1 MRKRVMYLQKIKSG
15 CVKEYLAYHRRVW
28 PALEAAY
35 RQAGFTDLSCFV
47 RGRQLVVY
55 IEWDE
60 AIHRRKKAWL
70 KKHPVER
77 RWQELMDGL
86 KDSSFGSLE
95 LKEVYRFPPRA
106 ARKRRRQSR

>member
-1 MRKRVMYLQKIKSG
+1 MRKRVMYLQKIKRG
-15 CVKEYLAYHRRVW
+15 CVKQYLAYHRRVW

-35 RQAGFTDLSCFV
+35 RRAGFTDLSCFV

-55 IEWDE
+55 IEYDE

-77 RWQELMDGL
+77 CWQTIMNGL
-86 KDSSFGSLE
+86 KESSAGSLE
-95 LKEVYRFPPRA
+95 LKEVYRFP
-106 ARKRRRQSR
+106 ARPALRRRRQPR